1 MSEQQFQTDHWA
13 LAVESVKAGM
23 AGDAEKCRAF
33 VLAWTERL
41 EMIGAVRQA
50 VRLRAV
56 LDSSGKQDDS
66 SEEEPVR
73 EINREE
79 LIELVW
85 KQNDV
90 VLACRQLIAD
100 EYGEDHP
107 LISRIDAIR
116 LIEQAGER

>member
-1 MSEQQFQTDHWA
+1 MSEQQFQTDHWSFA
-13 LAVESVKAGM
+13 FFSIKAGM
-23 AGDAEKCRAF
+23 VGDTEQCRASAE
-33 VLAWTERL
+33 AWAQRL
-41 EMIGAVRQA
+41 ESIGAVRQA